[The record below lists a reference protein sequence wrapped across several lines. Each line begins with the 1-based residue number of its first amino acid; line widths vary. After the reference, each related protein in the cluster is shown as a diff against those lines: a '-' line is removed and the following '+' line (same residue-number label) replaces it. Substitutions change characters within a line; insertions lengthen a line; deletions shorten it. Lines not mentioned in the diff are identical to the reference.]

1 MNENTTEGP
10 LTATVGE
17 RLGEKAHEVQE
28 AVGRAQRG
36 EGRRF
41 PWAAVLAA
49 SAVWLLVRTLTRGV
63 GRRFRRRR

>member
-1 MNENTTEGP
+1 
-10 LTATVGE
+10 V
-17 RLGEKAHEVQE
+17 VQE

-36 EGRRF
+36 ERRF